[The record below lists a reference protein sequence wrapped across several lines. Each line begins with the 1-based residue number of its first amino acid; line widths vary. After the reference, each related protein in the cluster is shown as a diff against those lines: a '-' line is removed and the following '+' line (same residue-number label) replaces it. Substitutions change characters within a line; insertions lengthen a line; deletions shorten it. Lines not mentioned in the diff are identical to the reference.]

1 MPKQRRT
8 LGKNSKQ
15 VGSKAN
21 IKIAKPQMTMTGFE
35 HTASNLA
42 LKQKL
47 DEGSVRPEFIDVMS
61 SSRRHRSRVSGDSY
75 RDDLQNPPS
84 EGKSARSM
92 TRGDFQVIELDEV
105 PPMNEDITSQDE
117 NEEEEPIIESQ
128 ELELLK

>member
-21 IKIAKPQMTMTGFE
+21 IKIAKPEMTMTGFE
-35 HTASNLA
+35 HTQSNLN
-42 LKQKL
+42 LKKKL
-47 DEGSVRPEFIDVMS
+47 DTGSIRPDLQDVV
-61 SSRRHRSRVSGDSY
+61 SSRRSRSRYSARDSY

-92 TRGDFQVIELDEV
+92 TRDGFQVIEADDV
-105 PPMNEDITSQDE
+105 PPMNEDISSNDE
-117 NEEEEPIIESQ
+117 GLVGDEPIV
-128 ELELLK
+128 